1 MNKSIDIGLK
11 RFRKKF
17 NSKIP
22 IKDKSFLE
30 DTFVNLTTPWFISD
44 FIDQN
49 NINSGAFCFGFEN
62 SILIFE
68 NGFFSRNTK
77 ELYPFEKLQF
87 CCFEKRGR
95 IIKNKRLLL
104 KDFHLDSMTKELD
117 VLPYSSSLDEPL
129 LEKLI
134 YYLTLDGENLAAEE
148 TAINNELKKAKE
160 EKERLKKEK
169 EEKAK
174 ADAKAK
180 AEKKKLHSSIQK
192 LDTEVHANISNDKNL
207 STKIENE
214 ENLIANLKKEILNL
228 KKSIWLESVLSKL
241 PPQGIGSVHF
251 YNNLNQ
257 KRDLFDNIQFSNIT
271 RFLSYVENT
280 EKSYRQ
286 LFLKSHKSYF
296 KNPNGEF
303 YITLFSTLESLNVS
317 YNLSKVLIEEID
329 NDYVKFSKVYNKLE
343 DQGFFL
349 NDIEKI
355 QVQSLINISKSLI
368 KIDNSINKLS
378 NTLVT
383 EFNKLGSALV
393 SIDNEIQSLTVE
405 TMMVNDNLGGV
416 EKALWDI

>member
-17 NSKIP
+17 NGKIP

-44 FIDQN
+44 FIEQN

-104 KDFHLDSMTKELD
+104 KDFHLDSMIKELD

-148 TAINNELKKAKE
+148 DAINNELKKAKE

-180 AEKKKLHSSIQK
+180 AEKKKLQSSIQK
-192 LDTEVHANISNDKNL
+192 LDAEVHTNISNDKNL
-207 STKIENE
+207 STKIKNE
-214 ENLIANLKKEILNL
+214 ENLNANLKKEILNL

-303 YITLFSTLESLNVS
+303 YITLFSTLESLNLS

-383 EFNKLGSALV
+383 EFNKLESALG

-405 TMMVNDNLGGV
+405 TMMVNDNLGSV

>member
-1 MNKSIDIGLK
+1 M
-11 RFRKKF
+11 
-17 NSKIP
+17 
-22 IKDKSFLE
+22 
-30 DTFVNLTTPWFISD
+30 
-44 FIDQN
+44 
-49 NINSGAFCFGFEN
+49 
-62 SILIFE
+62 
-68 NGFFSRNTK
+68 
-77 ELYPFEKLQF
+77 
-87 CCFEKRGR
+87 
-95 IIKNKRLLL
+95 
-104 KDFHLDSMTKELD
+104 
-117 VLPYSSSLDEPL
+117 
-129 LEKLI
+129 
-134 YYLTLDGENLAAEE
+134 AAEE
-148 TAINNELKKAKE
+148 DAINNELKKAKE

-180 AEKKKLHSSIQK
+180 AEKKKLQSSIQK
-192 LDTEVHANISNDKNL
+192 LDAEVHTNISNDKNL
-207 STKIENE
+207 STKIKNE
-214 ENLIANLKKEILNL
+214 ENLNANLKKEILNL

-383 EFNKLGSALV
+383 EFNKLESALG

-405 TMMVNDNLGGV
+405 TMMVNDNLGSV

>member
-44 FIDQN
+44 FIDDN

-62 SILIFE
+62 SILVFE

-104 KDFHLDSMTKELD
+104 KDFHLDSLTKELD

-148 TAINNELKKAKE
+148 DAINNELKKAKQ

-180 AEKKKLHSSIQK
+180 AEKKKLYSNIQK
-192 LDTEVHANISNDKNL
+192 LDVEVHTNISNNQNL
-207 STKIENE
+207 STKIKNE
-214 ENLIANLKKEILNL
+214 ENIIANLKKEIHNL

-241 PPQGIGSVHF
+241 PPQGIGSVHL

-257 KRDLFDNIQFSNIT
+257 KRDLFDNVQFSNIT

-280 EKSYRQ
+280 EKSYRK
-286 LFLKSHKSYF
+286 LFLKSHNSYF
-296 KNPNGEF
+296 ENPNGEF

-368 KIDNSINKLS
+368 KIDNSINELS
-378 NTLVT
+378 NTLVKG
-383 EFNKLGSALV
+383 FNKLESALG

-405 TMMVNDNLGGV
+405 TMMVNDNLGNV
-416 EKALWDI
+416 EKALWDL

>member
-17 NSKIP
+17 NGKIP

-44 FIDQN
+44 FIEQN

-104 KDFHLDSMTKELD
+104 KDFHLDSMIKELD

-148 TAINNELKKAKE
+148 DAINNELKKAKE

-180 AEKKKLHSSIQK
+180 AEKKKLQSSIQK
-192 LDTEVHANISNDKNL
+192 LDAEVHTNISNDKNL
-207 STKIENE
+207 STKIKNE
-214 ENLIANLKKEILNL
+214 ENLNANLKKEILNL

-383 EFNKLGSALV
+383 EFNKLESALG

-405 TMMVNDNLGGV
+405 TMMVNDNLGSV